1 MDSQI
6 DSQREEIWCCARVR
20 FRTFDHF
27 NSNLAE
33 ILTMQMEEA
42 KDTINR
48 IEELA
53 DDINTKINELRSD
66 LEL

>member
-1 MDSQI
+1 
-6 DSQREEIWCCARVR
+6 
-20 FRTFDHF
+20 
-27 NSNLAE
+27 
-33 ILTMQMEEA
+33 MQMEEA

-53 DDINTKINELRSD
+53 DDINTKLNELRSD